1 MERERLEIV
10 KQIADYMV
18 KTGTSETTSG
28 NYIFYFD
35 EIANQFQLARLST
48 QLIEEIVYFILI
60 NYKDEVSDID
70 YANCFDINFWLS
82 ACKNFEED

>member
-1 MERERLEIV
+1 MERERLEII

-18 KTGTSETTSG
+18 KTGTCETTSG

-48 QLIEEIVYFILI
+48 QLIEEIVYYILI

-70 YANCFDINFWLS
+70 YANCFDIYFWLS

>member
-1 MERERLEIV
+1 MDGERLEII

-18 KTGTSETTSG
+18 KTGTSKTTSG

-48 QLIEEIVYFILI
+48 QLIEEIVYFILV
-60 NYKDEVSDID
+60 NYRDEVSDID